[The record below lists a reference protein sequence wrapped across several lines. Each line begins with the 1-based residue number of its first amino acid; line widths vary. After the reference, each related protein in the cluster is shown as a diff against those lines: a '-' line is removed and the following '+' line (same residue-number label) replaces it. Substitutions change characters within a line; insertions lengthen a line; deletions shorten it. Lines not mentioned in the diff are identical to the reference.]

1 MIQWQ
6 TGQAPA
12 TPYWASIFNYYL
24 SDDLEGYAEYDEM
37 TLQAVKNQ
45 EGFLGYESF
54 KHEGRGTFISYWRS
68 DADLSAWAMHP
79 LHREAKALGVSRWYR
94 YYHSLLARVESQ
106 RYHHKVEHSQTNVQA

>member
-37 TLQAVKNQ
+37 TLQTVKNQ
-45 EGFLGYESF
+45 EG
-54 KHEGRGTFISYWRS
+54 
-68 DADLSAWAMHP
+68 LSAWAMHP

-106 RYHHKVEHSQTNVQA
+106 RYHQKAEHSQTNVQA